1 MDQHTLEL
9 IVTVIV
15 TMLGSSGLWAF
26 VQSKTTHKSALE
38 KMILGLGHAEIFR
51 VTEKYIHR
59 EGITA
64 DELEDLDKYL
74 YKPYAELG
82 GNGTAKTMVDKCK
95 ELPII
100 TKAEADRRDME
111 IYRKGEPEQ

>member
-74 YKPYAELG
+74 
-82 GNGTAKTMVDKCK
+82 
-95 ELPII
+95 
-100 TKAEADRRDME
+100 
-111 IYRKGEPEQ
+111 

>member
-82 GNGTAKTMVDKCK
+82 GNGTGK
-95 ELPII
+95 EMYERYINLPL
-100 TKAEADRRDME
+100 
-111 IYRKGEPEQ
+111 KGENS